1 MNSKL
6 PEGGKENTR
15 MPSLNTTPNAS
26 ILVVDD
32 YESTLQATSELLQS
46 AGFYVRTA
54 RNGLDALNTLASDD
68 SISLVLLDLCI
79 PVMDGW
85 EFLRRK
91 NSDPGLAELPV
102 VVISA
107 IPPADL
113 DGVETV
119 LPKPIDFEQL
129 IETVRHFVELNACR
143 VAVRSE
149 SHLQWKRR

>member
-1 MNSKL
+1 MVALN
-6 PEGGKENTR
+6 NTADAR
-15 MPSLNTTPNAS
+15 

-32 YESTLQATSELLQS
+32 RKELLNVMS
-46 AGFYVRTA
+46 DLLEHEGFSVRTA
-54 RNGLDALNTLASDD
+54 QNGLDALDRMKSDPH
-68 SISLVLLDLCI
+68 ISLVLLDLWM

-91 NSDPGLAELPV
+91 KAEPDIAAIPV

-119 LPKPIDFEQL
+119 LRKPIDFDQL
-129 IETVRHFVELNACR
+129 METVRRHV
-143 VAVRSE
+143 
-149 SHLQWKRR
+149 

>member
-1 MNSKL
+1 MA
-6 PEGGKENTR
+6 
-15 MPSLNTTPNAS
+15 SLNTTPNAS

-54 RNGLDALNTLASDD
+54 RNGLDAFNTMASDD
-68 SISLVLLDLCI
+68 SISLVLLDLWM

-91 NSDPGLAELPV
+91 NSNPDLAELPV

-113 DGVETV
+113 EGVETV

-129 IETVRHFVELNACR
+129 IETVRHFAELNGYR
-143 VAVRSE
+143 FAVRSE
-149 SHLQWKRR
+149 SRLQRKCR